1 MKKAALLL
9 LSLIMLL
16 NCAACSASE
25 APAPA
30 QSAPEGVSFTDDLG
44 REVTVTSCSRVAA
57 LIGSFAD
64 VWCLAG
70 GKDTLVAAANDAWT
84 SFDLNLSDEIVNLGA
99 IKSPNLEA
107 LLAAQPDFVIGSC
120 NTQADIDLEPTL
132 TAAGITVAYFDV
144 QSFADYLNMLSVCT
158 KLTGKPEL
166 YERYGAALQER
177 IDAAIAR
184 QDGSRPTVLCVRATG
199 TSVKVRGSRDNLL
212 GEMAAELG
220 CVNVADAENSLLDN
234 LSMEAI
240 IRAQPDYIFVV
251 VQGADPTEAE
261 ALLESTLL
269 SNPAWSTL
277 TAVREGRYH
286 VLDNALYNLK
296 PNARWGEAYEELSQI
311 LYP

>member
-1 MKKAALLL
+1 MKKAALLVL
-9 LSLIMLL
+9 GIIMLL
-16 NCAACSASE
+16 NCAACSAPE

-30 QSAPEGVSFTDDLG
+30 QSAPEGLTFTDDLG
-44 REVTVTSCSRVAA
+44 REVTVSSCERVAA

-70 GKDTLVAAANDAWT
+70 GKDTLIAAANDAWT
-84 SFDLNLSDEIVNLGA
+84 SFELNLSDEVVDLGA

-158 KLTGKPEL
+158 ALTGKPEL
-166 YERYGAALQER
+166 YEQYGADLQKQ

-184 QDGSRPTVLCVRATG
+184 QDGSQPTVLCVRATG

-220 CVNVADAENSLLDN
+220 CVNVADSETSLLDN

-240 IRAQPDYIFVV
+240 IRAQPEYIFVV

-277 TAVREGRYH
+277 NAVQEGRYH

-296 PNARWGEAYEELSQI
+296 PNARWGEAYERLSQI

>member
-25 APAPA
+25 APTPA

-99 IKSPNLEA
+99 IKAPNLEA
-107 LLAAQPDFVIGSC
+107 LLAARPDFVIGSC

-158 KLTGKPEL
+158 LLTEKPEL
-166 YERYGAALQER
+166 YEQYGAALQAR

-220 CVNVADAENSLLDN
+220 CVNVADSETSLLDN

-240 IRAQPDYIFVV
+240 IRAQPEYIFVV

-277 TAVREGRYH
+277 NAVQEGRYY

-296 PNARWGEAYEELSQI
+296 PNARWGEAYEKLSQI